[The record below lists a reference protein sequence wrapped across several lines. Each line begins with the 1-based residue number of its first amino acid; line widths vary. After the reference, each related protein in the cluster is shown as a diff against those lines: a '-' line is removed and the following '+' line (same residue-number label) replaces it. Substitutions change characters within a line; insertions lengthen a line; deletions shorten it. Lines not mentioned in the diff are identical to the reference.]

1 MEDWDNIITLLMILS
16 CALIIGLK
24 VLFWK
29 LGKFRNNDPRRFTNY
44 TSRGDGD
51 GGEYL
56 DTNYILETF
65 PHIQIGL
72 SFHSL

>member
-29 LGKFRNNDPRRFTNY
+29 LGKFRNYDPRRFINY

-51 GGEYL
+51 LGGY
-56 DTNYILETF
+56 
-65 PHIQIGL
+65 
-72 SFHSL
+72 